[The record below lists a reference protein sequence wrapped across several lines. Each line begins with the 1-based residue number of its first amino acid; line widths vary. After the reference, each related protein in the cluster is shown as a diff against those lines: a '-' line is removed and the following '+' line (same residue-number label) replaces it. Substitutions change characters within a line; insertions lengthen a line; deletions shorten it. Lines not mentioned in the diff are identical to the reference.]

1 MKSIAA
7 RIVGA
12 CLRSACTTSQR
23 SVRAADGATFVHGM
37 ARALIVSVLLLVAGA
52 VMAWRNLGQ
61 AGARG
66 IRARGA
72 SPQRQ

>member
-1 MKSIAA
+1 
-7 RIVGA
+7 
-12 CLRSACTTSQR
+12 
-23 SVRAADGATFVHGM
+23 M